1 MTDATPPPPDRPRL
15 VLTRRGRLA
24 RTIVVALLAV
34 LLMLVVVLGV
44 RALASPAEPT
54 GDPSSP
60 ATPSPAPAPS
70 DGGGASDG
78 GGSDGGGVSDGRPV
92 AAAATGGVTAEIT
105 AASTE
110 IPRSGTTGEG
120 TWTVAEPATDGA
132 ASEGN
137 ASEGSTSEGNVRS
150 YLLRVEDGI
159 DLEAGEVAGVVA
171 EVLADDRGWEP
182 LEHVAFRQVTEPAEA
197 DFTISLASPPTVDGL
212 CAPARTNGLW
222 SCRIGEEVVL
232 NADRWTL
239 MTPTF
244 DDLGEYRAYMVN
256 HEVGHFLG
264 HGHETC
270 GGEGEAAPVMLQQ
283 SMALGGCR
291 ANPWPSADGEA

>member
-44 RALASPAEPT
+44 RAFASPAEPS
-54 GDPSSP
+54 DAPSSP

-70 DGGGASDG
+70 DGGG
-78 GGSDGGGVSDGRPV
+78 VSDGSPV

-132 ASEGN
+132 ASEGS

-197 DFTISLASPPTVDGL
+197 DFTISLGSPPTVDDL

-239 MTPTF
+239 MTPAF

>member
-34 LLMLVVVLGV
+34 LLILVVVLGV
-44 RALASPAEPT
+44 RALASSAEPP

-60 ATPSPAPAPS
+60 ATPSPAPVPS

-78 GGSDGGGVSDGRPV
+78 GGSDGGGASDGSPV

-110 IPRSGTTGEG
+110 IPRSGMTGEG
-120 TWTVAEPATDGA
+120 TWTVAEPATAEGS
-132 ASEGN
+132 ASEG
-137 ASEGSTSEGNVRS
+137 TVRS

-171 EVLADDRGWEP
+171 EVLADERGWEP
-182 LEHVAFRQVTEPAEA
+182 LEHVVFRQVTEPAEA
-197 DFTISLASPPTVDGL
+197 NFTISLASPPTVDGL

-283 SMALGGCR
+283 SMDLGGCR
-291 ANPWPSADGEA
+291 TNPWPSADGEA

>member
-1 MTDATPPPPDRPRL
+1 M
-15 VLTRRGRLA
+15 
-24 RTIVVALLAV
+24 VALLAV
-34 LLMLVVVLGV
+34 LLILVVVLGV
-44 RALASPAEPT
+44 RALASPAEPA

-70 DGGGASDG
+70 DGGASDGGPSDGGGASDG
-78 GGSDGGGVSDGRPV
+78 SPV
-92 AAAATGGVTAEIT
+92 AAAGGVTAEIT

-110 IPRSGTTGEG
+110 IPRSGMTGEG
-120 TWTVAEPATDGA
+120 TWTVAEPANDDGD
-132 ASEGN
+132 ASEGG
-137 ASEGSTSEGNVRS
+137 ASEAGASGGTVRS

-159 DLEAGEVAGVVA
+159 DLEAGEVAGAVA
-171 EVLADDRGWEP
+171 EVLADERGWEP

-197 DFTISLASPPTVDGL
+197 DFTISLASPPTVDEL

-244 DDLGEYRAYMVN
+244 EDLGEYRAYMVN

-270 GGEGEAAPVMLQQ
+270 TGEGEAAPVMLQQ
-283 SMALGGCR
+283 SMDLDGCR
-291 ANPWPSADGEA
+291 ANAWPSADGEA

>member
-1 MTDATPPPPDRPRL
+1 MVT
-15 VLTRRGRLA
+15 
-24 RTIVVALLAV
+24 LLSV
-34 LLMLVVVLGV
+34 LLILVVVLGV
-44 RALASPAEPT
+44 RALASPAEPP

-60 ATPSPAPAPS
+60 TTPSPAPVPS

-78 GGSDGGGVSDGRPV
+78 GGSDGGGASDGSPV

-110 IPRSGTTGEG
+110 IPRSGMTGEG

-132 ASEGN
+132 ASEGS
-137 ASEGSTSEGNVRS
+137 ASDGNVRS

-171 EVLADDRGWEP
+171 EVLADERGWEP

-197 DFTISLASPPTVDGL
+197 DFTISLASPPTVDEL

-239 MTPTF
+239 MTPVF

-283 SMALGGCR
+283 SMDLGGCR

>member
-34 LLMLVVVLGV
+34 LLILVVVLGV
-44 RALASPAEPT
+44 RALASPAEPP

-60 ATPSPAPAPS
+60 ATPSPAPVPS

-78 GGSDGGGVSDGRPV
+78 GESDGGGASDGTPV
-92 AAAATGGVTAEIT
+92 AAAAITGGVTAEIT

-110 IPRSGTTGEG
+110 IPRSGMTGEG
-120 TWTVAEPATDGA
+120 TWTVAEPATAEGS
-132 ASEGN
+132 ASEG
-137 ASEGSTSEGNVRS
+137 TVRS

-171 EVLADDRGWEP
+171 EVLADERGWEP
-182 LEHVAFRQVTEPAEA
+182 LEHVVFRQVTEPAEA

-270 GGEGEAAPVMLQQ
+270 GGAGEAAPVMLQQ
-283 SMALGGCR
+283 SMDLGGCR
-291 ANPWPSADGEA
+291 TNPWPSADGEA